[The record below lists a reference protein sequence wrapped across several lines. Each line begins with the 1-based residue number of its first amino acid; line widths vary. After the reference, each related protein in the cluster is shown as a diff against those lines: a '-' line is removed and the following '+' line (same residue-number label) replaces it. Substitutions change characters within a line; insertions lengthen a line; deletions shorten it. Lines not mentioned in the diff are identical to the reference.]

1 MIPLQNISQLPYGSC
16 VTSVQHLG
24 FLSPIEIFYYLLLN
38 VYDLVSHDNHV
49 RIVTF
54 QVLTG
59 KLLFQHLIA

>member
-1 MIPLQNISQLPYGSC
+1 MIPLQNLSQLPSSPC
-16 VTSVQHLG
+16 VTPVQHLG
-24 FLSPIEIFYYLLLN
+24 YLSLIEIFYYLLLN
-38 VYDLVSHDNHV
+38 VYGLVSHDNHV